1 MDISNKYNI
10 ITLCG
15 SIKFKE
21 EFMKVQEKLTLDG
34 NIVFT
39 PNFFNNIK
47 DEIDL
52 KTRKMLDGMHRQKI
66 DMSDEI
72 YVINVRGYIG
82 ESTKSEIEYAKKKGK
97 KISYLENIK

>member
-1 MDISNKYNI
+1 MKNKYKI

-21 EFMKVQEKLTLDG
+21 EFIKVQEKLTLEG
-34 NIVFT
+34 NIILT

-47 DEIDL
+47 KEDIKEET
-52 KTRKMLDGMHRQKI
+52 KEMLDKMHKQKI

-72 YVINVRGYIG
+72 LVINVDGYIG
-82 ESTKSEIEYAKKKGK
+82 ESTRNEIEYAKSKGK
-97 KISYLENIK
+97 KVSYLEKY